1 MTKFTFLV
9 RKPSGAWPK
18 EGLPAFVL
26 EQDNWN
32 DYGFQ
37 TTYRLSYATLD
48 DKGRVKEDLI
58 GPVKILKKGQTSS
71 DVLLVS
77 KPFFNLDDNYCSVG
91 TSLDYYERLRV
102 LPSKQRKLV
111 LSGLRDL
118 VADPKIEARFRQE
131 EGWSVSL
138 FRDGKDDSYLKLARG
153 LLTGDYRQLPGDD
166 LRFSF
171 ALPGWHKP
179 MDFEFTENQ
188 PIRQNSATKT
198 GLPER
203 IAILVGRNGSGK
215 STALA
220 RLARIALGTVYER
233 EKAPLSSLG
242 RLEPAA
248 LGFPRVVTITF
259 SPFDSFRLPGS
270 DGRDRRKILKELQA
284 GEGRFAFI
292 GLRDIA
298 AEGTRISKSA
308 NDAENKDMI
317 DSDRLPVTRL
327 KSIQQ
332 LANEFSNYLDR
343 IKERRKS
350 QLFNDVFEVLFADS
364 AFAPYLENGVGKYDP
379 ELIRTA
385 FLRSSTGHK
394 IAALVVAGLVA
405 TLEPSSLVLFDE
417 PETHLHPPLLA
428 ALMDALRRILRNHES
443 YCIVATHSPVVVQ
456 ESLAKHV
463 KVIRRE
469 GSIASANTPKS
480 ETFGESIGMITAE
493 VFGLNS
499 EETSFHRVLDKLVM
513 KFTDQEM
520 IEGMFLNGQMS
531 HQARA
536 YVMGQFLAKES
547 KN

>member
-1 MTKFTFLV
+1 MTKFKFLV
-9 RKPSGAWPK
+9 RRPSGTWPK

-77 KPFFNLDDNYCSVG
+77 KPFVNLDDTFCSVG

-102 LPSKQRKLV
+102 LPLKQRKLV

-118 VADPKIEARFRQE
+118 VADPKIEAQFRQE

-138 FRDGKDDSYLKLARG
+138 FRDGKDESYLKLARG
-153 LLTGDYRQLPGDD
+153 LLTGDYSQLPGDN

-171 ALPGWHKP
+171 VLPGWRRP
-179 MDFEFTENQ
+179 IDFEFTENQ
-188 PIRQNSATKT
+188 PIRQNSAVKT

-220 RLARIALGTVYER
+220 RLARIALGTTYER
-233 EKAPLSSLG
+233 EKDPLSSLG
-242 RLEPAA
+242 RLEPAT
-248 LGFPRVVTITF
+248 LGFPRVVTVTF

-317 DSDRLPVTRL
+317 DSDRLTVTRL

-364 AFAPYLENGVGKYDP
+364 AFAPYLENGIGKYAP

-385 FLRSSTGHK
+385 FLQCSTGHK

-428 ALMDALRRILRNHES
+428 ALMDALRKILRNHES

-456 ESLAKHV
+456 ESLAKHI
-463 KVIRRE
+463 KVIRRD
-469 GSIASANTPKS
+469 GSIVSANTPKS
-480 ETFGESIGMITAE
+480 ETFGESIGMITAD

-499 EETSFHRVLDKLVM
+499 EETNFHRVLDKLVR

>member
-1 MTKFTFLV
+1 MTKFKFLV
-9 RKPSGAWPK
+9 RRPSGTWPK

-48 DKGRVKEDLI
+48 GKGRVKEDLI

-77 KPFFNLDDNYCSVG
+77 KPFVNLDDTFCSVG

-102 LPSKQRKLV
+102 LPLKQRKLV

-118 VADPKIEARFRQE
+118 VADPKIEAQFRQE

-138 FRDGKDDSYLKLARG
+138 FRDGKDESYLKLARG
-153 LLTGDYRQLPGDD
+153 LLTGDYSQLPGDD

-171 ALPGWHKP
+171 VLPGWRRP
-179 MDFEFTENQ
+179 IDFEFTENQ
-188 PIRQNSATKT
+188 PIRQNSAVKT

-220 RLARIALGTVYER
+220 RLARIALGTTYER
-233 EKAPLSSLG
+233 EKDPLSSLG
-242 RLEPAA
+242 RLEPAT
-248 LGFPRVVTITF
+248 LGFPRVVTVTF

-317 DSDRLPVTRL
+317 DSDRLTVTRL

-364 AFAPYLENGVGKYDP
+364 AFAPYLENGIGKYAP
-379 ELIRTA
+379 ELIRAA
-385 FLRSSTGHK
+385 FLQCSTGHK

-428 ALMDALRRILRNHES
+428 ALMDALRKILRNHES

-456 ESLAKHV
+456 ESLAKHI
-463 KVIRRE
+463 KVIRRD
-469 GSIASANTPKS
+469 GSIVSANTPKS
-480 ETFGESIGMITAE
+480 ETFGESIGMITTD

-499 EETSFHRVLDKLVM
+499 EETNFHRVLDKLVR